1 MPLSTPCGPRW
12 SNCVVGSRRTGAD
25 GSMSV
30 TGPELLPGGLAFA
43 LVGGAAAVATAA
55 ATPVARRLATRSGVL
70 VAPDDR
76 NVHESPTATLGGT
89 AMLFGLFVGAATA
102 WLLGDFASVFA
113 APSEMIGVLVAA
125 AVICAVG
132 VVDDISP
139 LSVPAKVAGMV
150 VAGVVLSVVGVSLVV
165 LRIPFFETVILS
177 SNMSALLTVVWVVLI
192 ANAVNLIDGLDGLAG
207 GIVAIAAATFLFYA
221 IRLGDA
227 GVLTASSPGAL
238 IAVLVVGICVGFLPH
253 NVHPARIFMGDG
265 GALLLGLLMAAST
278 MSVGGSTD
286 AVFSGQAF
294 FFFAPIFIPLFI
306 LGVPL
311 FDMAFAIVRRAATR
325 GIRVTHADKDHLHH
339 RLLRL
344 GYGHRRAVWI
354 LWAWTALLSG
364 FVLWPTYTGSGDAI
378 VPIGIAAVCLLLF
391 TVFHPRLRDSVLT
404 GSPDDHSDGVG

>member
-1 MPLSTPCGPRW
+1 
-12 SNCVVGSRRTGAD
+12 
-25 GSMSV
+25 MSV

-55 ATPVARRLATRSGVL
+55 ATPVAHRLAIRSGVL

-294 FFFAPIFIPLFI
+294 FFFAPVFIPLFI

>member
-1 MPLSTPCGPRW
+1 
-12 SNCVVGSRRTGAD
+12 
-25 GSMSV
+25 MSV
-30 TGPELLPGGLAFA
+30 TGSELLPGGLAFA

-76 NVHESPTATLGGT
+76 NVHESPTATVGGT

-125 AVICAVG
+125 EVICAVG

-294 FFFAPIFIPLFI
+294 FFFAPVFIPLFI